1 MKILIIIP
9 TYNEKD
15 NIPILLGRLLNLRPD
30 LEMLVVDDNSPDGT
44 GKLVKGYSAENP
56 RIHLLER
63 AKKAGIGPAYIAGF
77 KWGLERGYDIL
88 VEMDADLSHRPR
100 YIPKFLELLQTC
112 DVAAGSRWMPGGGIA
127 NWPFSRVLLS
137 RLANIYSRLILSV
150 NIHDLTGGYTAY
162 RREVL
167 ETLDLNGVRS
177 DGYCFQ
183 IEMKYRAI
191 KKGFKV
197 VETPIQ
203 FTDRKAG
210 NSKISRRIVYEALLM
225 VWYLRFKG
233 SLGMFGNGVRK
244 PSAAPAAAQ

>member
-44 GKLVKGYSAENP
+44 GKQVKKFTAENL
-56 RIHLLER
+56 RVHLLER
-63 AKKAGIGPAYIAGF
+63 AKKQGIGPAYLAGF
-77 KWGLERGYDIL
+77 KWGLERGYEIL
-88 VEMDADLSHRPR
+88 IEMDADLSHRPR
-100 YIPKFLELLQTC
+100 YIPKFLELLKTH
-112 DVAAGSRWMPGGGIA
+112 DLVAGSRWMPGGGIA

-137 RLANIYSRLILSV
+137 RIANIYSKWILGV
-150 NIHDLTGGYTAY
+150 RIDDLTGGYTAY

-167 ETLDLNGVRS
+167 EGIDLNDVRS

-183 IEMKYRAI
+183 IEMKYRAF
-191 KKGFKV
+191 KRGFKI

-210 NSKISRRIVYEALLM
+210 NSKISRRIVYEALLK
-225 VWYLRFKG
+225 VWYLRYKGMTGGFKKG
-233 SLGMFGNGVRK
+233 APRYSLQPR
-244 PSAAPAAAQ
+244 